1 MIYSIIKGNIAA
13 PQEMINKNKAGE
25 IMAKKT
31 ENKTLAENK
40 KARHDYFIEEA
51 MEAGI
56 ALVGT
61 EVKSIRSGKA
71 NLRDSY
77 ADVING
83 EVFIKNM
90 HVSHYE
96 NGNQFNTDPL
106 RVRKLLLHKVQIE
119 KLASFTSQKGFTL
132 VPLSLYLKDTKVK
145 VNLGVVR
152 GKKDYDKRDAM
163 LEKDAKRDMDRQ
175 IKERMR

>member
-1 MIYSIIKGNIAA
+1 
-13 PQEMINKNKAGE
+13 
-25 IMAKKT
+25 MAKKLG
-31 ENKTLAENK
+31 NKTLVENR

-61 EVKSIRSGKA
+61 EVKSIRAGKA

-77 ADVING
+77 ADIKNG

-90 HVSHYE
+90 HISPYE
-96 NGNQFNTDPL
+96 QGNIFNKNPL
-106 RVRKLLLHKVQIE
+106 RERKLLLHKYEIE
-119 KLASFTSQKGFTL
+119 KLLGYTAQKGYTL
-132 VPLSLYLKDTKVK
+132 VPLSLYLKDGKVK
-145 VNLGVVR
+145 VNLAVVR

-163 LEKDAKRDMDRQ
+163 LEKAAKRDIDRQ
-175 IKERMR
+175 MKEKYR

>member
-1 MIYSIIKGNIAA
+1 
-13 PQEMINKNKAGE
+13 
-25 IMAKKT
+25 MAKKSG
-31 ENKTLAENK
+31 NKTLAENK

-61 EVKSIRSGKA
+61 EVKSIRAGKA

-152 GKKDYDKRDAM
+152 GKKDYDKRDAL

-175 IKERMR
+175 MKERNR